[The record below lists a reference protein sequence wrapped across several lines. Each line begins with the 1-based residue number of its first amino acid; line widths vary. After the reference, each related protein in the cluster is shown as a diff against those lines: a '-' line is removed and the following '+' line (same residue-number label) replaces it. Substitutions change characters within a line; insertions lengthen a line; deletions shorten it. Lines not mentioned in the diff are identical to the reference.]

1 MTQSINKIYKGS
13 PTKMGHGPTISR
25 ILPNDKVEHIGPFIF
40 LDHIVPFTNEPNP
53 NATTVGGIGAHPH
66 KGIITFSYLMSGQIE
81 HYDSRGNHGIVSAGG
96 VQWMN
101 SGNAIVHDEM
111 PPIGFKKS
119 GGTMHA
125 LQLWIN
131 LPAAIKKENPE
142 YAAFQSEAIPEVV
155 LPDNAGIVRVLMGTY
170 EGKQSPIKT
179 YSPLLNYHVKLQAGK
194 SITFPSIANFEY
206 WVYVTVKP
214 IQYGDA
220 TLNAGEFVSFKNDGD
235 ALTFTNTSSEEADFL
250 FYGGEPLNEP
260 VVYGGPFVMN
270 SKQEIE
276 TAYNE
281 YHAGKYGTI
290 KY

>member
-1 MTQSINKIYKGS
+1 MKKSINKIYAGS

-25 ILPNDKVEHIGPFIF
+25 ILPNNKVEHIGPFIF

-53 NATTVGGIGAHPH
+53 NATQGGIGAHPH

-101 SGNAIVHDEM
+101 SGNGIVHDEM

-142 YAAFQSEAIPEVV
+142 YAAFQSKNIPEVE
-155 LPDNAGIVRVLMGTY
+155 LIDNAGTLKVLMGNY

-179 YSPLLNYHVKLQAGK
+179 YSPLLNYHVNLKAGK
-194 SITFPSIANFEY
+194 SITFSGIANFEY
-206 WVYVTVKP
+206 WVYVPVKT
-214 IQYGDA
+214 IQYGDKA
-220 TLNAGEFVSFKNDGD
+220 LHAGEFISFNNDGTE
-235 ALTFTNTSSEEADFL
+235 LTFTNNSFEEADFL

-270 SKQEIE
+270 SQQEIE
-276 TAYNE
+276 TAYDE
-281 YHAGKYGTI
+281 YHSGKYGVI